1 MENTDFTDSYTL
13 LTIDFIKD
21 YAITQ
26 TNSNSVPYKE
36 RS

>member
-1 MENTDFTDSYTL
+1 MENTNFTDSSTL